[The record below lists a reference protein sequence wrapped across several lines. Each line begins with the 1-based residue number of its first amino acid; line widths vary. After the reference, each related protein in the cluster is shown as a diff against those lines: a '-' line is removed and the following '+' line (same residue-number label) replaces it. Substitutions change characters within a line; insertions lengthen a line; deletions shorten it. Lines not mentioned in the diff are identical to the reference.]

1 MNAEEKAEI
10 LKFFNTHP
18 AFFSDCPHQILYPC
32 LLFLASGFFLTCVNS
47 PIRAHDLTIPS
58 TFWLFPVTTVPHR
71 KRQNK
76 ALTFC
81 LIILSLVPN
90 LSRSHTRV
98 FTMNTNLAW
107 TFHEKLELMKEN
119 SKSKSM
125 VYIDQTFYAI
135 AKNYLEVQDQKQ
147 QGTEADL

>member
-1 MNAEEKAEI
+1 M
-10 LKFFNTHP
+10 
-18 AFFSDCPHQILYPC
+18 
-32 LLFLASGFFLTCVNS
+32 
-47 PIRAHDLTIPS
+47 
-58 TFWLFPVTTVPHR
+58 
-71 KRQNK
+71 
-76 ALTFC
+76 
-81 LIILSLVPN
+81 PN